1 MFESQ
6 GILNHREQEARYEI
20 SLETYTKK
28 IQIESRIIA
37 DMVDNQIIPSAL
49 TYQKVLIDNVTGL
62 KTIFSSTDY
71 KYKRIDAL
79 VNIAYPRNKNYG
91 KHFFD
96 VEYSDFVENNA
107 FLNVQETKAKDV
119 INEFERNKIDWTLNQ
134 FEDAFLNRSKKG
146 KVKPFFETI
155 RYNVDKLENIVDD
168 ATWPLPKY
176 REMLYLR

>member
-1 MFESQ
+1 MITKKSLAMFDSQ

-37 DMVDNQIIPSAL
+37 DMVDNQIIPSTL
-49 TYQKVLIDNVTGL
+49 TYQKVLIDNVIGL
-62 KTIFSSTDY
+62 KNIFSSTDY
-71 KYKRIDAL
+71 KKTSDTQIAL
-79 VNIAYPRNKNYG
+79 IKEISERVSIIKKAADDMTEERRKANNLDSTKNQAHAYC
-91 KHFFD
+91 
-96 VEYSDFVENNA
+96 E
-107 FLNVQETKAKDV
+107 
-119 INEFERNKIDWTLNQ
+119 
-134 FEDAFLNRSKKG
+134 